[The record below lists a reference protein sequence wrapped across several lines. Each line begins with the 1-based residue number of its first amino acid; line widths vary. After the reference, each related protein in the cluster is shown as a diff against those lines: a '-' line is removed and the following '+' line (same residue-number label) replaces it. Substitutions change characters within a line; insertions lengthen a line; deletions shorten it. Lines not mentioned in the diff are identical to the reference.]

1 MDLKHSYKKIL
12 GILSRSMGSN
22 AHRYEVAETLSVFY
36 RFKLSKEEQD
46 LVKQIIKTA
55 YPRCSVRVH
64 NRQMRI
70 VVHDKS
76 S

>member
-12 GILSRSMGSN
+12 GILSRSLGSN
-22 AHRYEVAETLSVFY
+22 AHRYEFDESLSVFY
-36 RFKLSKEEQD
+36 RFKLSKEDQN
-46 LVKQIIKTA
+46 LVKGLIKGA
-55 YPRCSVRVH
+55 FPQCSVRVF